1 MKPDFL
7 TIKFSTMGKYDSGI
21 LGGFRGKIGTV
32 VGGKWKGIEYMR
44 FKGPSKRKNNAPGQI
59 EQQAKFALA
68 TDMVSNM
75 SDLFKITYKS
85 YEQQMTAR
93 NKAVSGIVNDAITGT
108 YPDFR
113 IDFSKVL
120 ISKGKLHTQLSPSM
134 AVSAGILTWQ
144 WKYDGRQTGANGKD
158 RSIVVAFC
166 PFFNHCLYVVYG
178 PERESNT
185 ATLDVVP
192 FMGQT
197 IHTWLSFITE
207 DGGKVS
213 DSIYTGELIV
223 A

>member
-1 MKPDFL
+1 MKPDSL
-7 TIKFSTMGKYDSGI
+7 TIKFSTMGKLNAGI
-21 LGGFRGKIGTV
+21 LGGFIGKVGTV

-44 FKGPSKRKNNAPGQI
+44 FKGPSKKKNNAPRQI

-108 YPDFR
+108 YPDFA

-120 ISKGKLHTQLSPSM
+120 ISKGKLNTELSPSL

-144 WKYDGRQTGANGKD
+144 WTFNGRQTGANGKD
-158 RSIVVAFC
+158 RSIVVAYC
-166 PFFNHCLYVVYG
+166 PFFKHCLYVVYG

-192 FMGQT
+192 FMGKT

-207 DGGKVS
+207 DGSKVS
-213 DSIYTGELIV
+213 DSTYTGELVV